1 MLLLEARQCV
11 ELYFTGSTV
20 LWAFRRANHQF
31 QFQKRAQLFIRM
43 HNETLSVVAAIMV
56 SIVRL
61 IGGYKPPFPIPK
73 TQSAFHL
80 HAGFRAAQSPTALLC
95 VSASVTAQDDS
106 YTHVAR

>member
-1 MLLLEARQCV
+1 MWRCLKPTAR
-11 ELYFTGSTV
+11 FTDRARIAFTV
-20 LWAFRRANHQF
+20 G
-31 QFQKRAQLFIRM
+31 
-43 HNETLSVVAAIMV
+43 LSQSSADVIDDSYARLRSAIMV

-95 VSASVTAQDDS
+95 VSALVTAQDDS
-106 YTHVAR
+106 YTRLTR